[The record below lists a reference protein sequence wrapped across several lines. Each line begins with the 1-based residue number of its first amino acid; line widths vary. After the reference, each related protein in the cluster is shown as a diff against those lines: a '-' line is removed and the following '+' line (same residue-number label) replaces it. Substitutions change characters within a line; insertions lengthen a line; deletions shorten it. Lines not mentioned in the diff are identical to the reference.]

1 MKRIAIVALLL
12 LLGGV
17 ASGQSLDDKVAICT
31 ACHGAT
37 GVPIDPSIPVIF
49 GQQEGY
55 LYLELRDFKLGN
67 RKSDVMQP
75 MASGLERADMLALAG
90 YFAAKPWPKL
100 EQPAASDTIVHRA
113 ELINGSAGCEGCHG
127 QGYRGDSSIPRV
139 ADQGVDYLR
148 TTMLAFKTG
157 ARANNPWMSALLKT
171 YSDNDIDALAKYLA
185 GL

>member
-67 RKSDVMQP
+67 RKS
-75 MASGLERADMLALAG
+75 EDMLALAG